1 MQALVKARPDR
12 PVAWLADWLT
22 KHDPEMP
29 SQEKVVEAPPEAATG
44 GASAPSADKDTS
56 KSPALP
62 ADKLKE
68 ISEKGKPAEENAK
81 AVSAGGKNG
90 QVDGS

>member
-1 MQALVKARPDR
+1 MKARPDR

-22 KHDPEMP
+22 KHDPEAP
-29 SQEKVVEAPPEAATG
+29 SQEEGVEAAAQAATG
-44 GASAPSADKDTS
+44 GVSAPSADKDTS

-62 ADKLKE
+62 ADDLKE
-68 ISEKGKPAEENAK
+68 TVKKDIPAEENTK
-81 AVSAGGKNG
+81 AVGAGGKNG